1 MHASVGD
8 REVGLQVLG
17 TGALVVQRDD
27 GDVAVT
33 SAGAEAVE
41 VRLDV
46 RAAADVSIVLRHAAS
61 ERHAAVLGRVDENH
75 LLVTA
80 GRVERLPFAVLGG
93 VCETKAQR

>member
-8 REVGLQVLG
+8 REVGLEVLG

-27 GDVAVT
+27 GHVAVP
-33 SAGAEAVE
+33 SAGTHAVE

-46 RAAADVSIVLRHAAS
+46 RAAADVAVVLRHAAS
-61 ERHAAVLGRVDENH
+61 ERHAAVLGRVDEKH

-80 GRVERLPFAVLGG
+80 GRVERLPLAVLGG
-93 VCETKAQR
+93 VCGTKARR